1 MPNPFVG
8 KVCVPKIG
16 FRGKPTFQKEKNRYL
31 KKIDSDKNF
40 RGQFSVRN
48 FRSYFINYSARE
60 NFIRKNSKV
69 LAHQD
74 MQFACVGFIVTTA

>member
-1 MPNPFVG
+1 MID
-8 KVCVPKIG
+8 PKGLLFG

-31 KKIDSDKNF
+31 KEIDSDKHF

-60 NFIRKNSKV
+60 NFIKNTIVYPGFDLRIDELMNSKIAE
-69 LAHQD
+69 L
-74 MQFACVGFIVTTA
+74 MS